1 MVEVLG
7 ELTLLT
13 CACPVQQSSANT
25 GPSDLPLISSQQEH
39 EVDEE
44 PHHELTL
51 KGGVALRPAWV
62 RTLGAGAVLATFL
75 AWLVP
80 LALLPFV
87 YVLPYLHTMPIS
99 ERLAVSA
106 VLFVVAGAIARA
118 CMTTGQWQAV
128 RARTL
133 RSWKDAAGFLLGL
146 LLAIYAAAALSANTL
161 GLLARSFLAR
171 TTVLDL
177 VVTKASD
184 PGRKA
189 LELKLAS
196 TSDSQRYEITLSKR
210 LFPGLRRFEQGEMV
224 RLEAIE
230 GILGVYVTKISMKN

>member
-1 MVEVLG
+1 MKRG
-7 ELTLLT
+7 
-13 CACPVQQSSANT
+13 A
-25 GPSDLPLISSQQEH
+25 
-39 EVDEE
+39 
-44 PHHELTL
+44 
-51 KGGVALRPAWV
+51 ALRPVLV
-62 RTLGAGAVLATFL
+62 RTLGAGALLATFL

-99 ERLAVSA
+99 ERLVVSA
-106 VLFVVAGAIARA
+106 VLFVAAGAIARA
-118 CMTTGQWQAV
+118 CMTSGQWQAV

-133 RSWKDAAGFLLGL
+133 RSWKDVAGFLLGL

-161 GLLARSFLAR
+161 GLLARSFPAQ

-177 VVTKASD
+177 VVTKASG

-189 LELKLAS
+189 LELELAS
-196 TSDSQRYEITLSKR
+196 TSGSQRYEITLSKR
-210 LFPGLRRFEQGEMV
+210 LFPGLRRFEPGEMV

-230 GILGVYVTKISMKN
+230 GLLGVYVTKISIRN